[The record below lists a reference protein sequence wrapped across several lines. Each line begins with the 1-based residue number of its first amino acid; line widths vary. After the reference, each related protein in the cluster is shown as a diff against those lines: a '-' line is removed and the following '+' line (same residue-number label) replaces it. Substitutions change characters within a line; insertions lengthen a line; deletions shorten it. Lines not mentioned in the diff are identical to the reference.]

1 MKSRRVHKVLGLLL
15 VLPMIG
21 WVITGLI
28 FFIKPGYQDAYE
40 QLAIKT
46 YPLEQSFVIPNSTNW
61 IEARVVKTILG
72 HHLLVKTAQGF
83 EHLDPVSYLPKT
95 LSEQSEFHTLVND
108 AVLHNPQRYGNVV
121 SSDGYKAKT
130 NTGVEVNLNWN
141 RLTLSQSGGDTKL
154 INTLYKIHYL
164 QWTPFKEFNQIL
176 GFSGLILLLLLTIL
190 GIKIYL
196 SSKGNIKI
204 NRG

>member
-1 MKSRRVHKVLGLLL
+1 MHKVLGLLL

>member
-83 EHLDPVSYLPKT
+83 EHLDPDSYLPKT
-95 LSEQSEFHTLVND
+95 LSEQSELHTLVND